1 MANHRLS
8 PYTSPEHGSP
18 ALCKRRA
25 RLWWCKGV
33 LVGIVGM
40 AASAASFAVDAAGTP
55 SSDARATRPEA
66 GNVQLRP
73 LDITVNR
80 TPVGQWMLLEQ
91 DGGLYANPETLK
103 EWRLLIPA
111 GIAPISYRKQPWIA
125 LFALPGY
132 RARFDY
138 ANQAMELEFAPSAFA
153 GTQLATTAPEPPPL
167 SPTASAVFLNY
178 DISHVMSKSVGFG
191 SAHDTGALT
200 ELGLSL
206 AGGTLISS
214 QVGRNLSSSDPSLK
228 ADWKRLETTW
238 TRDFRDNRLSLRI
251 GDTSTHG
258 SMWGRSVYFG
268 GFQIGTNYGLTPGF
282 TTQSIPTLSGSAVGP
297 STVDL
302 YVNNVLRQTAN
313 VPAGP
318 FTIENFNQLTGA
330 GTANIVVRDVLGRE
344 TVISK
349 SFFSNANLL
358 EAGLSDWSVSTGR
371 QRYNLGLENADYRDA
386 FASGLYRRGIH
397 KELTLE
403 GRADLSSARKTMGL
417 GANAA
422 LPFQALFQSAIAM
435 SQDKDAG
442 KGAKLL
448 LGIDQ
453 QSLRSG
459 FGVKAIVASPQ
470 YRELG
475 FAASELPYKQE
486 LSFNVRRSFDD
497 LGSVGMSMA
506 KVGKYDGNHY
516 SVLSL
521 NYALRVGERGSLYFG
536 ADRVSGQS
544 SGHTFNIAFV
554 LPLDKK
560 QTLSANTSASKNGT
574 DSYAG
579 VNTPIDQDTG
589 FGWRALGGTKAHQ
602 NFAEAGLY
610 FQGDKGFVSADLS
623 SNPVSQ
629 VARFNAQGALVAMEG
644 HVFASRRLQESFAL
658 VEVKGYPDV
667 GVGFQ
672 GTTFSHTDKNGL
684 TLIPRLQPYQINN
697 IRLNANDL
705 PFSAEIDNIE
715 QQATP
720 AWRSGVKVTFPVRSG
735 RGALI
740 KIVLE
745 DGQPAP
751 AGTQVELPGD
761 NKEFFVAR
769 RGEAFVTG
777 LQANNSLT
785 LIWKGQRC
793 SLAVALPPG
802 QPDEIPRVGPLTCK
816 GVMR

>member
-1 MANHRLS
+1 MAIL
-8 PYTSPEHGSP
+8 GIAGP
-18 ALCKRRA
+18 ASTFGA
-25 RLWWCKGV
+25 
-33 LVGIVGM
+33 
-40 AASAASFAVDAAGTP
+40 DAATTP
-55 SSDARATRPEA
+55 PSDAKPARTES
-66 GNVQLRP
+66 GGFQLRP
-73 LDITVNR
+73 VDVKVNQ
-80 TPVGQWMLLEQ
+80 TAVGQWMLLEQ
-91 DGGLYANPETLK
+91 EGGLYANPETLK
-103 EWRLLIPA
+103 EWRLLQPA
-111 GIAPISYRKQPWIA
+111 GIAPISYRKQQWLP
-125 LFALPGY
+125 LFAMPGY

-138 ANQAMELEFAPSAFA
+138 ANQAMELEFAPSAFI

-167 SPTASAVFLNY
+167 SKTASSVFLNY
-178 DISHVMSKSVGFG
+178 DISHVMSKSFGSG

-206 AGGTLISS
+206 GGGTLISS
-214 QVGRNLSSSDPSLK
+214 QIGRNLSSSDPTLR

-238 TRDFRDNRLSLRI
+238 TRDFRDNRLSLRV

-268 GFQIGTNYGLTPGF
+268 GLQIGTNYGLTPGF
-282 TTQSIPTLSGSAVGP
+282 VTQSIPMLSGTAVGP

-302 YVNNVLRQTAN
+302 YVNNVLRQTSN

-330 GTANIVVRDVLGRE
+330 GTANIVVKDVLGRE

-386 FASGLYRRGIH
+386 FTSGLYRRGIN

-403 GRADLSSARKTMGL
+403 GRADISTARKNMGL

-422 LPFQALFQSAIAM
+422 MPFQALFQSAIAV

-442 KGAKLL
+442 KGTKLL

-459 FGVKAIVASPQ
+459 FGVKAVLASPE

-475 FAASELPYKQE
+475 FTATEQPYKQE
-486 LSFNVRRSFDD
+486 LSFNFRRTFDEH
-497 LGSVGMSMA
+497 GSLGMSMA
-506 KVGKYDGNHY
+506 KVSKYDGNHY
-516 SVLSL
+516 SVMSL
-521 NYALRVGERGSLYFG
+521 NYAIRVGERGSLYFG
-536 ADRVSGQS
+536 ADRVMGEA

-560 QTLSANTSASKNGT
+560 QTMSANASSGKNGT
-574 DSYAG
+574 DMYAG
-579 VNTPIDQDTG
+579 VNTPVDQETG
-589 FGWRALGGTKAHQ
+589 IGWRALGGTKARQ

-610 FQGDKGFVSADLS
+610 YQGDRGFVSADLS
-623 SNPVSQ
+623 TNPISQ
-629 VARFNAQGALVAMEG
+629 VARLNAQGALVAIDG

-658 VEVKGYPDV
+658 VEVKGYSDV

-672 GTTFSHTDKNGL
+672 GTTFSHTDKDGL
-684 TLIPRLQPYQINN
+684 TLIPRLQPYQVNN

-705 PFSAEIDNIE
+705 PFSAEIDSIE
-715 QQATP
+715 QQAVPT
-720 AWRSGVKVTFPVRSG
+720 WRSGVKVSFPVRSG

-740 KIVLE
+740 KIVLD

-751 AGTQVELPGD
+751 AGAQVELPGD

-777 LQANNSLT
+777 LQTDNTLT
-785 LIWKGQRC
+785 LSWKGQQCR
-793 SLAVALPPG
+793 LVVTLPPG
-802 QPDEIPRVGPLTCK
+802 QPDEIPRVGPLACK
-816 GVMR
+816 GVKR